1 MMIVFDFK
9 HIFREREKGDLKN
22 IEQPSVRDFL
32 KQQGQWDER
41 YTKEK
46 GEYDEAMVRQETVQ
60 KELNIARVNYD
71 NAVKI
76 QEIYKQ
82 QTDNLNALYE
92 EQDKML
98 EAIFGTDYAS
108 EKENVLEGEV
118 SRTIRGRYNKDCCR
132 WMTWWTGNRE
142 CRWPCSSGPMDGFYW
157 SMH

>member
-1 MMIVFDFK
+1 
-9 HIFREREKGDLKN
+9 
-22 IEQPSVRDFL
+22 
-32 KQQGQWDER
+32 
-41 YTKEK
+41 
-46 GEYDEAMVRQETVQ
+46 MVRQETVQ

-118 SRTIRGRYNKDCCR
+118 SRLVLIPLAWKSTSFLTKIKITLY
-132 WMTWWTGNRE
+132 
-142 CRWPCSSGPMDGFYW
+142 S
-157 SMH
+157 